1 MKNLRKVVGSRA
13 LAVVLAVFLAGC
25 AAAPFEHAAP
35 ESETFESHLE
45 NGQRHWNAGEY
56 ERATDAYQQ
65 ALALQDRDDIR
76 KALGLLALSMSRFS
90 QARAYL
96 EPLLRDNP
104 DDLDLRENLA
114 ITLLKQHEIKQA
126 ESQFLT
132 IHTLAPERPLTLNYL
147 GVISDLQGDYAA
159 ASDYYQKALSLQPNN
174 AMFNNNYGYSRLM
187 LGDFTAAEHW
197 FSQAL
202 GQNPDQTDRITNNL
216 AIAFARQRQYEKAI
230 TLLSATGD
238 DPSVLN
244 NIGYVALLNGDYR
257 SAIAYLERAIELS
270 PSYYARAAANL
281 ELAKKSLDKREAGS

>member
-1 MKNLRKVVGSRA
+1 MKRLGNVVCIRA
-13 LAVVLAVFLAGC
+13 TALLLAALLAGC
-25 AAAPFEHAAP
+25 AATPLDNAAL
-35 ESETFESHLE
+35 ESETFESHVE

-65 ALALQDRDDIR
+65 ALALQDRADIR

-96 EPLLRDNP
+96 EPLVRDNP
-104 DDLDLRENLA
+104 EDLNLRENYA
-114 ITLLKQHEIKQA
+114 ITLLKQQDIKQA
-126 ESQFLT
+126 EAQFLA
-132 IHTLAPERPLTLNYL
+132 IHTLSPDRPATLNYL

-159 ASDYYQKALSLQPNN
+159 AGDYYQKALSLQPNN
-174 AMFNNNYGYSRLM
+174 AIFNNNYGYSRLM
-187 LGDFTAAEHW
+187 LGDFIAAEHW
-197 FSQAL
+197 FRQAL
-202 GQNPDQTDRITNNL
+202 EQNPDQAERITNNL
-216 AIAFARQRQYEKAI
+216 AIAYARQGQYEKAI

-238 DPSVLN
+238 EPSVLN

-281 ELAKKSLDKREAGS
+281 ELARKSLDKSESDS